1 MHAHT
6 TLCMYELNLN
16 TRPLYKIT
24 NNMNSDADLLSSY
37 GPEERAHIVRL
48 GIFMHEKGR
57 EFWSHHQMPSSSSSS
72 LSDEFAAT
80 QLKEELDRMK
90 ERLHAVREE
99 EFKKGELRAEG
110 YRREAEQRRREC
122 ELERARCDK
131 LIQGINAEVE
141 RASAARVEE
150 LGKQLVALK
159 AKNEWYYNMYEDKSK
174 GKHYEEELYPR
185 LLDYN
190 DKHMNAVWTITHVG
204 SVLSEKTDFHFRHK
218 ELGTTVLLDTKNNLP
233 TNPVANTAD
242 FERDVLRKETNA
254 VGGIMLANGSICNK
268 KRFELNKI
276 KGGKHLVFV
285 SGFDRDNVAFVFMLL
300 DWLVELAQA
309 KGDEAVQRG
318 TLQKIL
324 ITNYRKELAQIEA
337 LDKARKAAQR
347 SIDDIVS
354 DYLSYFNEDIEMASK
369 SEEVGASSV
378 RVKEKTSS
386 DVVSIESLEQG
397 RRVIGTRSK
406 YYLAYDAPDPCIQYF
421 KSNYARKQ
429 KMLQLEQCSENL
441 ILEVDA

>member
-1 MHAHT
+1 
-6 TLCMYELNLN
+6 
-16 TRPLYKIT
+16 
-24 NNMNSDADLLSSY
+24 MNSDALSLSAY

-48 GIFMHEKGR
+48 GIFLHEQGR
-57 EFWSHHQMPSSSSSS
+57 EFWSHHLTPAS

-80 QLKEELDRMK
+80 ALKEELDRAK

-99 EFKKGELRAEG
+99 EFKKGERRAEE

-141 RASAARVEE
+141 RASAARVDQ
-150 LGKQLVALK
+150 LGKQVAALK
-159 AKNEWYYNMYEDKSK
+159 AKNEWYYTMYEDKSK

-233 TNPVANTAD
+233 TNPVASTAD

-268 KRFELNKI
+268 KRFELNRI

-300 DWLVELAQA
+300 DWLLELAQK

-324 ITNYRKELAQIEA
+324 ITNYRKELAQLDA
-337 LDKARKAAQR
+337 LDRSRKACQR
-347 SIDDIVS
+347 ALDDIVA

-378 RVKEKTSS
+378 RVKEKTSAE
-386 DVVSIESLEQG
+386 VVSIEALEQG

-429 KMLQLEQCSENL
+429 KMTQLSSSSENL

>member
-1 MHAHT
+1 
-6 TLCMYELNLN
+6 
-16 TRPLYKIT
+16 
-24 NNMNSDADLLSSY
+24 MNSDVELNAY
-37 GPEERAHIVRL
+37 GPEERANIVRL
-48 GIFMHEKGR
+48 GIFLHETGR
-57 EFWSHHQMPSSSSSS
+57 EFWTQRQSHPTAIG
-72 LSDEFAAT
+72 LSDEFAAA

-99 EFKKGELRAEG
+99 EFKKGERRAEE

-122 ELERARCDK
+122 ELERNRCDK

-141 RASAARVEE
+141 RASAARADQ
-150 LGKQLVALK
+150 LGKELQALK
-159 AKNEWYYNMYEDKSK
+159 AKNDWYYTMYEDKSK
-174 GKHYEEELYPR
+174 GKHYEEELYPK

-190 DKHMNAVWTITHVG
+190 DKHLNAVWTITHVG

-300 DWLVELAQA
+300 DWLLELAQK
-309 KGDEAVQRG
+309 KGEEAVQRG

-324 ITNYRKELAQIEA
+324 VANYRKELAQLDA
-337 LDKARKAAQR
+337 LDRAKKVAQR
-347 SIDDIVS
+347 AVDDIVS

-369 SEEVGASSV
+369 SDEVGASSV
-378 RVKEKTSS
+378 RVKEKTSAE
-386 DVVSIESLEQG
+386 VVSIEVLEQG
-397 RRVIGTRSK
+397 RRVIGTRSR
-406 YYLAYDAPDPCIQYF
+406 YYLMYDAPDPCIQYF

-441 ILEVDA
+441 ILTVDA

>member
-1 MHAHT
+1 MSH
-6 TLCMYELNLN
+6 
-16 TRPLYKIT
+16 P
-24 NNMNSDADLLSSY
+24 DPDLSAYSL
-37 GPEERAHIVRL
+37 EERAHIVRI

-57 EFWSHHQMPSSSSSS
+57 EFWSQQQTLVPS
-72 LSDEFAAT
+72 LTDEFSST
-80 QLKEELDRMK
+80 QYKEELDRMK

-99 EFKKGELRAEG
+99 EFKKGERRAEE

-122 ELERARCDK
+122 EAERNRCDL

-141 RASAARVEE
+141 RASAARVDE
-150 LGKQLVALK
+150 LVKQVAALK

-190 DKHMNAVWTITHVG
+190 DKHVNSVWTITHVG

-268 KRFELNKI
+268 KRFELNRI

-300 DWLVELAQA
+300 DWLVELAQK

-324 ITNYRKELAQIEA
+324 IANYRKELAQ
-337 LDKARKAAQR
+337 LDSFDRARKAAQR
-347 SIDDIVS
+347 TLDDIVS

-378 RVKEKTSS
+378 RVKEKTSAE
-386 DVVSIESLEQG
+386 VVSIESLEQG

-406 YYLAYDAPDPCIQYF
+406 YYLTYDAPDPCVQYF

>member
-1 MHAHT
+1 MNT
-6 TLCMYELNLN
+6 ETELSGYSL
-16 TRPLYKIT
+16 
-24 NNMNSDADLLSSY
+24 
-37 GPEERAHIVRL
+37 EERAHIVRL
-48 GIFMHEKGR
+48 GIFLHEQGR
-57 EFWSHHQMPSSSSSS
+57 DFWSRHNQTSSVPS
-72 LSDEFAAT
+72 LDEEFTST
-80 QLKEELDRMK
+80 QLKLEVEQLK

-99 EFKKGELRAEG
+99 EFKKGERRAEE

-122 ELERARCDK
+122 EAERARCDK

-141 RASAARVEE
+141 RASAARGEE
-150 LGKQLVALK
+150 LGKQLAALK
-159 AKNEWYYNMYEDKSK
+159 AKNDWYYNMYEDKSK
-174 GKHYEEELYPR
+174 GKNYEEDLYPK

-190 DKHMNAVWTITHVG
+190 DKHVNSVWTITHVG

-218 ELGTTVLLDTKNNLP
+218 ELGITVLLDTKNNLP

-268 KRFELNKI
+268 KRFELNKT

-300 DWLVELAQA
+300 DWLTELAQA
-309 KGDEAVQRG
+309 KGEESINRG
-318 TLQKIL
+318 TLQKIM
-324 ITNYRKELAQIEA
+324 IANYRKEQAQLDA
-337 LDKARKAAQR
+337 LDKSKKAVQR
-347 SIDDIVS
+347 ALDDIVA

-369 SEEVGASSV
+369 SEEVGQSSV
-378 RVKEKTSS
+378 RVKEKTSTEAVNI
-386 DVVSIESLEQG
+386 DALEQG

-406 YYLAYDAPDPCIQYF
+406 YYLTYDAPDPCIQYF

-429 KMLQLEQCSENL
+429 KMLQLSTENL
-441 ILEVDA
+441 VLEVDA

>member
-1 MHAHT
+1 MNT
-6 TLCMYELNLN
+6 ETELSGYSL
-16 TRPLYKIT
+16 
-24 NNMNSDADLLSSY
+24 
-37 GPEERAHIVRL
+37 EERAHIVRL
-48 GIFMHEKGR
+48 GIFLHEQGR
-57 EFWSHHQMPSSSSSS
+57 DFWSKHNQTSSVPS
-72 LSDEFAAT
+72 LDDEFT
-80 QLKEELDRMK
+80 SSQLKLEVEHLKD
-90 ERLHAVREE
+90 RLHAVREE
-99 EFKKGELRAEG
+99 EFKKGERRAEE

-122 ELERARCDK
+122 EAERARCDK

-150 LGKQLVALK
+150 LGKQLAALK
-159 AKNEWYYNMYEDKSK
+159 AKNDWYYNMYEDKSK
-174 GKHYEEELYPR
+174 GKNYEEDLYPK

-190 DKHMNAVWTITHVG
+190 DKHVNSVWTITHVG

-218 ELGTTVLLDTKNNLP
+218 ELGITVLLDTKNNLP

-268 KRFELNKI
+268 KRFELNKT

-300 DWLVELAQA
+300 DWLTELAQA
-309 KGDEAVQRG
+309 KGEESINRG
-318 TLQKIL
+318 TLQKIM
-324 ITNYRKELAQIEA
+324 ISNYRKEQAQLDA
-337 LDKARKAAQR
+337 LDKSKKAVQR
-347 SIDDIVS
+347 ALDDIVA

-369 SEEVGASSV
+369 SEEVGQSSV
-378 RVKEKTSS
+378 RVKEKTSTEAVNI
-386 DVVSIESLEQG
+386 DALEQG

-406 YYLAYDAPDPCIQYF
+406 YYLTYDAPDPCIQYF

-429 KMLQLEQCSENL
+429 KMLQLSTENL
-441 ILEVDA
+441 VLEVDA

>member
-1 MHAHT
+1 
-6 TLCMYELNLN
+6 
-16 TRPLYKIT
+16 
-24 NNMNSDADLLSSY
+24 MNSDTDLSAY

-48 GIFMHEKGR
+48 GIFLHEKGR
-57 EFWSHHQMPSSSSSS
+57 EFWSQHHQTLAPS
-72 LSDEFAAT
+72 LTDEFAAT

-90 ERLHAVREE
+90 ERLHAVRDE
-99 EFKKGELRAEG
+99 EFKKGERRAEE

-122 ELERARCDK
+122 EAERNRCDK

-150 LGKQLVALK
+150 LGKQVAALK
-159 AKNEWYYNMYEDKSK
+159 AKNEWYYTMYEDKSK

-233 TNPVANTAD
+233 TNPVASTAD

-268 KRFELNKI
+268 KRFELNRI

-324 ITNYRKELAQIEA
+324 ITNYRKELAQ
-337 LDKARKAAQR
+337 LDSLDRAKKATQR
-347 SIDDIVS
+347 NLDDIVS

-378 RVKEKTSS
+378 RVKEKTSAE
-386 DVVSIESLEQG
+386 VVSIESLEQG

-406 YYLAYDAPDPCIQYF
+406 YYLTYDAPDPCVQYF

-429 KMLQLEQCSENL
+429 KIMQLEQCSENL

>member
-1 MHAHT
+1 MN
-6 TLCMYELNLN
+6 LESELSGYSL
-16 TRPLYKIT
+16 
-24 NNMNSDADLLSSY
+24 
-37 GPEERAHIVRL
+37 EEREHIVRL
-48 GIFMHEKGR
+48 GIFLHEKGR
-57 EFWSHHQMPSSSSSS
+57 EFWSKPKYSQTSTPSS
-72 LSDEFAAT
+72 LIDEFDVV
-80 QLKEELDRMK
+80 QLKQEVEHLK

-99 EFKKGELRAEG
+99 EFKKGERRAEE

-122 ELERARCDK
+122 EAERARCDK
-131 LIQGINAEVE
+131 LIQSINAEVE

-150 LGKQLVALK
+150 LGKQISALK
-159 AKNEWYYNMYEDKSK
+159 SKNDWYYNMYEDKSK
-174 GKHYEEELYPR
+174 GKNYEEELYPK

-309 KGDEAVQRG
+309 KGEESINRS

-324 ITNYRKELAQIEA
+324 ITNYRKEQAQLDA
-337 LDKARKAAQR
+337 LDKSKKATQR
-347 SIDDIVS
+347 ALDDIVA

-369 SEEVGASSV
+369 SEEVGQSSV
-378 RVKEKTSS
+378 RVKEKTSTEAVNI
-386 DVVSIESLEQG
+386 DALEQG

-406 YYLAYDAPDPCIQYF
+406 YYLTYDAPDPCIQYF

-429 KMLQLEQCSENL
+429 KMLQLSSSSENL
-441 ILEVDA
+441 VLDVDA

>member
-1 MHAHT
+1 
-6 TLCMYELNLN
+6 
-16 TRPLYKIT
+16 
-24 NNMNSDADLLSSY
+24 MNADTDLSVYSL
-37 GPEERAHIVRL
+37 EERAHIVRL
-48 GIFMHEKGR
+48 GIFLHEKGR
-57 EFWSHHQMPSSSSSS
+57 EFWSNHNQISVPS
-72 LSDEFAAT
+72 LSDEFT
-80 QLKEELDRMK
+80 SSQLKEEVDNLK

-99 EFKKGELRAEG
+99 EFKKGERRAEE

-122 ELERARCDK
+122 EAERARCDK
-131 LIQGINAEVE
+131 LIQSINAEVE

-150 LGKQLVALK
+150 LGKQIAALK
-159 AKNEWYYNMYEDKSK
+159 AKNDWYYNMYEDKSK
-174 GKHYEEELYPR
+174 GKNYEEELYPK

-190 DKHMNAVWTITHVG
+190 DKHVNSVWTITHVG

-218 ELGTTVLLDTKNNLP
+218 ELGTTILLDTKNNLP

-268 KRFELNKI
+268 KRFELNKT

-300 DWLVELAQA
+300 DWLIELAQK
-309 KGDEAVQRG
+309 KGEEAVQRS

-324 ITNYRKELAQIEA
+324 IANYRKELAQIEA
-337 LDKARKAAQR
+337 LDKAKKVAQR
-347 SIDDIVS
+347 TIDEVVA

-369 SEEVGASSV
+369 AEEVGASSV
-378 RVKEKTSS
+378 RVKEKTSTE
-386 DVVSIESLEQG
+386 VVSIDALEQG

-406 YYLAYDAPDPCIQYF
+406 YYLTYDAPDPCIQYF

-429 KMLQLEQCSENL
+429 KILQLSSENL
-441 ILEVDA
+441 VLEVDA

>member
-1 MHAHT
+1 MSVDT
-6 TLCMYELNLN
+6 ELSAYSL
-16 TRPLYKIT
+16 
-24 NNMNSDADLLSSY
+24 
-37 GPEERAHIVRL
+37 EERAHIVRL
-48 GIFMHEKGR
+48 GIFLHEKGR
-57 EFWSHHQMPSSSSSS
+57 EFWTQHNQISVPS
-72 LSDEFAAT
+72 LSDEFT
-80 QLKEELDRMK
+80 SSQLKEEVDNLK

-99 EFKKGELRAEG
+99 EFKKGERRAEE

-122 ELERARCDK
+122 EAERARCDK
-131 LIQGINAEVE
+131 LIQSINAEVE

-150 LGKQLVALK
+150 LGKQIAALK
-159 AKNEWYYNMYEDKSK
+159 AKNDWYYNMYEDKSK
-174 GKHYEEELYPR
+174 GKNYEEELYPK

-190 DKHMNAVWTITHVG
+190 DKHVNSVWTITHVG

-218 ELGTTVLLDTKNNLP
+218 ELGTTILLDTKNNLP

-268 KRFELNKI
+268 KRFELNKT

-309 KGDEAVQRG
+309 KGEEAVQRS

-324 ITNYRKELAQIEA
+324 ITNYRKELVQIEA
-337 LDKARKAAQR
+337 LDKAKKAAQR
-347 SIDDIVS
+347 SVDDIVC

-369 SEEVGASSV
+369 AEEVGQSSV
-378 RVKEKTSS
+378 RVKEKTSTE
-386 DVVSIESLEQG
+386 VVSIDALEQG

-406 YYLAYDAPDPCIQYF
+406 YYLTYDAPDPCIQYF

-429 KMLQLEQCSENL
+429 KMLQLSSENL
-441 ILEVDA
+441 VLEVDA

>member
-1 MHAHT
+1 
-6 TLCMYELNLN
+6 
-16 TRPLYKIT
+16 
-24 NNMNSDADLLSSY
+24 
-37 GPEERAHIVRL
+37 
-48 GIFMHEKGR
+48 
-57 EFWSHHQMPSSSSSS
+57 
-72 LSDEFAAT
+72 
-80 QLKEELDRMK
+80 
-90 ERLHAVREE
+90 
-99 EFKKGELRAEG
+99 
-110 YRREAEQRRREC
+110 
-122 ELERARCDK
+122 

-150 LGKQLVALK
+150 LGKQLQALK

-190 DKHMNAVWTITHVG
+190 DKHVNSVWTITHVG

-242 FERDVLRKETNA
+242 FERDVMRKETNA

-268 KRFELNKI
+268 KRFELNRI

-300 DWLVELAQA
+300 DWLMELAQK

-324 ITNYRKELAQIEA
+324 IANYRKELAQIEA
-337 LDKARKAAQR
+337 LDKSRKATQR
-347 SIDDIVS
+347 ALDDIVS
-354 DYLSYFNEDIEMASK
+354 EYLSYFNEDIEMASK

-378 RVKEKTSS
+378 RIKEKTSAE
-386 DVVSIESLEQG
+386 VVSIDALEQG

-406 YYLAYDAPDPCIQYF
+406 YYLTYDAPDPCVQYF

>member
-1 MHAHT
+1 MNT
-6 TLCMYELNLN
+6 ETELSGYSL
-16 TRPLYKIT
+16 
-24 NNMNSDADLLSSY
+24 
-37 GPEERAHIVRL
+37 EERAHIVRL
-48 GIFMHEKGR
+48 GIFLHEQGR
-57 EFWSHHQMPSSSSSS
+57 DFWSRHNQTSSVPS
-72 LSDEFAAT
+72 LDEEFASS
-80 QLKEELDRMK
+80 QLKLELEQLK

-99 EFKKGELRAEG
+99 EFKKGERRAEE

-122 ELERARCDK
+122 EAERARCDK

-150 LGKQLVALK
+150 LGKQLAALK

-174 GKHYEEELYPR
+174 GKNYEEELYPK

-190 DKHMNAVWTITHVG
+190 DKHVNSVWTITHVG

-218 ELGTTVLLDTKNNLP
+218 ELGTTILLDTKNNLP

-268 KRFELNKI
+268 KRFELNKV

-300 DWLVELAQA
+300 DWLLELAQA
-309 KGDEAVQRG
+309 KSDEAMQRS
-318 TLQKIL
+318 TMQKIL
-324 ITNYRKELAQIEA
+324 ITNYRKEIAQLDA
-337 LDKARKAAQR
+337 LDRAKKAAQR
-347 SIDDIVS
+347 ALDDIVA

-369 SEEVGASSV
+369 SEEVGQSSV
-378 RVKEKTSS
+378 RVKEKASTE
-386 DVVSIESLEQG
+386 VVNIDALEEG

-406 YYLAYDAPDPCIQYF
+406 YYLTYDAPDPCIQYF

-429 KMLQLEQCSENL
+429 KMLQLSTENL
-441 ILEVDA
+441 VLEVDA

>member
-1 MHAHT
+1 M
-6 TLCMYELNLN
+6 
-16 TRPLYKIT
+16 
-24 NNMNSDADLLSSY
+24 SSY
-37 GPEERAHIVRL
+37 GLEERAHIVRL
-48 GIFMHEKGR
+48 GIFLHEKGR
-57 EFWSHHQMPSSSSSS
+57 EYWAQHQKSVPS
-72 LSDEFAAT
+72 LADEFAAT
-80 QLKEELDRMK
+80 KYKEELDRMK
-90 ERLHAVREE
+90 ERLHAVRDEE
-99 EFKKGELRAEG
+99 YKKGEKRAEE

-122 ELERARCDK
+122 EAERNRCDL

-141 RASAARVEE
+141 RASAARVDQ
-150 LGKQLVALK
+150 LGKQIAALK

-174 GKHYEEELYPR
+174 GKHYEEELYPM

-190 DKHMNAVWTITHVG
+190 DKHVNAVWTITHVG

-268 KRFELNKI
+268 KRFELNRI

-285 SGFDRDNVAFVFMLL
+285 SGFDRNNVAFVFMLL
-300 DWLVELAQA
+300 DWLIELAQA

-324 ITNYRKELAQIEA
+324 ITNYRKELAQMDS
-337 LDKARKAAQR
+337 LDRARKAAQR

-354 DYLSYFNEDIEMASK
+354 DYISYFNEDIEMASK
-369 SEEVGASSV
+369 SEEVGQSSV
-378 RVKEKTSS
+378 RVKEKTSAE
-386 DVVSIESLEQG
+386 VVSIEALEQG

-406 YYLAYDAPDPCIQYF
+406 YYLMYDAPDPCIQYF

-429 KMLQLEQCSENL
+429 KIMQLSSSSENL
-441 ILEVDA
+441 ILTVDA